1 MKKWMILS
9 SNCAREKEQRMWSSF
24 KENGVEGIAIH
35 NSSPSPHPIHTLH
48 AGHVDSVK
56 VQIKAW
62 KKYSTNQ
69 TVPKFKFKRALSS
82 GGKLTEVST
91 WSASD
96 YLIKCK
102 TVEWRNHRIHVYD
115 TLLSY
120 CFLRNLTFCR
130 LRNCKHRGFLTE
142 KKNFSGD
149 FLTFCN

>member
-1 MKKWMILS
+1 MILS
-9 SNCAREKEQRMWSSF
+9 SNCARAKEQRMWPSF
-24 KENGVEGIAIH
+24 KENGVEGTAIH
-35 NSSPSPHPIHTLH
+35 NSSPSPHPIPSLH

-56 VQIKAW
+56 VQIKACR

-69 TVPKFKFKRALSS
+69 TVTKFKFKRALSS
-82 GGKLTEVST
+82 GEKI

-102 TVEWRNHRIHVYD
+102 TVERRNHRIHVYD

-120 CFLRNLTFCR
+120 YFLRNLTFCR

-142 KKNFSGD
+142 KKKKLQWGFSN
-149 FLTFCN
+149 LL